1 MWDVIDMDLGIKY
14 LSGYNVLMYYS
25 RLMITWHVN
34 LIGCWACKVDL
45 SLLNNV
51 CVFNSM
57 GLCCYELLNLS
68 IYS

>member
-1 MWDVIDMDLGIKY
+1 
-14 LSGYNVLMYYS
+14 
-25 RLMITWHVN
+25 MITWHVN